1 MRGPGASQRRG
12 GPGFPCALRAP
23 ARLQQH
29 NRAGGERQPAAGCS
43 GEGRRKAVQRAH
55 GRLGHG
61 KDFKVLRR
69 QAALGAA
76 CRQAPGGAAKGAAA
90 LVGANGKGGHTAKR
104 EAPRAVV
111 RRCGGWRERL
121 AGRAP
126 RGART
131 GMRRERAVRWLFV
144 HWSFVWGQRSLP
156 PSQHDWNAGGLRQ
169 TGAEARCGHALPV
182 ARQFARALTAAAP
195 SAGPDHPTVG
205 APAIVRG
212 SLAQAPPLPKQ
223 QGRTG

>member
-1 MRGPGASQRRG
+1 VRCGCQRACSSTTGRAESDSPPRAARVKADGKQCIALMGDWGTGRILRYSGARRHWARRAGRPRG
-12 GPGFPCALRAP
+12 ALPRAP
-23 ARLQQH
+23 LRLLGQM
-29 NRAGGERQPAAGCS
+29 GK
-43 GEGRRKAVQRAH
+43 EGT
-55 GRLGHG
+55 
-61 KDFKVLRR
+61 
-69 QAALGAA
+69 
-76 CRQAPGGAAKGAAA
+76 P
-90 LVGANGKGGHTAKR
+90 TAKR

-126 RGART
+126 GSART

-156 PSQHDWNAGGLRQ
+156 LSQHDWNTGGLRQ